1 MDVSIIIVNY
11 NTLELTKNCIESI
24 IANTSIVKYEI
35 ILVDNAS
42 NDGSKEYFES
52 RKDIL
57 YIYNNENVGFG
68 RANNIGIRKSSGK
81 YIFLLNSDTYLR
93 NNAIYLFFE
102 YMENTEKNIAVVGTY
117 LKDKALN
124 TNTSE
129 VHFLKIKTILTNS
142 IKAFVPKRK
151 GIACKQNNKNEE
163 KDVEA
168 VIGADM
174 FIRRN
179 VIDECGMFDE
189 RIFMY
194 CEEIDLQKR
203 ITDSGYKIRLILG
216 PDIVHL
222 EGSSS
227 NRYSAKRNIMFTNGV
242 FYYIKKHNPYW
253 KYIIFRFLFFT
264 LKSPIVFSNRYSLHD
279 RLSIMAN
286 NMRMIN

>member
-1 MDVSIIIVNY
+1 
-11 NTLELTKNCIESI
+11 
-24 IANTSIVKYEI
+24 
-35 ILVDNAS
+35 
-42 NDGSKEYFES
+42 
-52 RKDIL
+52 
-57 YIYNNENVGFG
+57 
-68 RANNIGIRKSSGK
+68 
-81 YIFLLNSDTYLR
+81 
-93 NNAIYLFFE
+93 
-102 YMENTEKNIAVVGTY
+102 
-117 LKDKALN
+117 
-124 TNTSE
+124 
-129 VHFLKIKTILTNS
+129 
-142 IKAFVPKRK
+142 
-151 GIACKQNNKNEE
+151 
-163 KDVEA
+163 
-168 VIGADM
+168 M

-203 ITDSGYKIRLILG
+203 INDSGYKIRLILG

-253 KYIIFRFLFFT
+253 KYLIFRFLFFT